1 MHRAICV
8 LLPAFCILIG
18 SCSQKYVGHSA
29 MDSGFDV
36 RRTYTVA
43 VMPLLVRSSGV
54 GLDAPEWDQVY
65 GFLTRRLMETGKLRA
80 TDKTTIDRAVS
91 LHGFGQQGTVSRAK
105 ARAIGKEL
113 AADLVCL
120 AELNTD
126 QASIVTATVDILDV
140 NSSTTVYSGSARG
153 TNPVS
158 AIAAAQYALEQA
170 TEMLVQKMR

>member
-1 MHRAICV
+1 
-8 LLPAFCILIG
+8 LLAACALLG
-18 SCSQKYVGHSA
+18 LACSQKYVGHSA
-29 MDSGFDV
+29 MDSGFDT
-36 RRTYTVA
+36 RRTYTIA
-43 VMPLLVRSSGV
+43 IMPLLVRSSGV
-54 GLDAPEWDQVY
+54 VLDAPEWDQAY

-91 LHGFGQQGTVSRAK
+91 LQAFGQQGTVSRAK
-105 ARAIGKEL
+105 ARDIGKQV

-120 AELNTD
+120 AEVNAD

-140 NSSTTVYSGSARG
+140 NSSSTVYSGSARA

-170 TEMLVQKMR
+170 TEKLVERMR